1 MISRKY
7 ISIVLALL
15 SMVSCLKL
23 QTNGEYD
30 TNGDYWGGYTFNE
43 WLKSERNQNC
53 HIFAQAVK
61 TADLESLFDSIEPST
76 VIVPNDEAFAQLFSE
91 MGIKS
96 IEEFQPVV
104 LKEILLYL
112 IMSQRYI
119 STDMQ
124 DGAVIAAQN
133 IVDKPLYLSRKS
145 SSGNRLQMYVNMH
158 VPAGV
163 KNFAATTAT
172 VVMQDVAFKDHVA
185 QIVSNVPYFKEYTLK
200 TDIYKGQ
207 PNTEQV
213 FEIPTEADT
222 YLAKT
227 RPESPF
233 DLTLNC
239 NTERIPLILYQAVN
253 SVDFYDDISIARV
266 NFYVPKIDGIA
277 ANPFI
282 LYDITDQAWELS
294 EQGTDVTKFYKTV
307 ISQYTPALSAENK
320 VATFDFD
327 EVGKWTSVDITD
339 YILKHFKTKEVLKN
353 GFLGPTQFLPRK
365 QQRHTYRSCVIKGD
379 VDFIYGGAAAWFEDC
394 DIVCVNRGEGR
405 EPSGFATAAS
415 TPQGQKYGYVFHR
428 CRFTGEDVPDASFY
442 LGRPWREFAK
452 TILLACYIGPHIKP
466 EGWDNWSKPDFQ
478 QTGLYAEYEC
488 YGPGSD
494 VSKREYARTLTPQEA
509 ATITYENF
517 LNSL

>member
-7 ISIVLALL
+7 ISIVIALL

-61 TADLESLFDSIEPST
+61 IADLESLFDSIEPST

-158 VPAGV
+158 VPAGF

-307 ISQYTPALSAENK
+307 ISQYTPAPSAENK

-339 YILKHFKTKEVLKN
+339 YIINHFKNPSPKPIAFTVAPANNFYSSVGILYLGFKKESQVSKSNNPSYIQILGRMNSQIVLQN
-353 GFLGPTQFLPRK
+353 ANALECAESVVLTQDNLLCTAPVVPDGMVYSP
-365 QQRHTYRSCVIKGD
+365 QNITYRIIQTPSGGLLARNCLPLKSGD
-379 VDFIYGGAAAWFEDC
+379 VFTQNEVNEGAIKYYKTTAEASDNFVLRAGDYSGASLQED
-394 DIVCVNRGEGR
+394 
-405 EPSGFATAAS
+405 
-415 TPQGQKYGYVFHR
+415 
-428 CRFTGEDVPDASFY
+428 
-442 LGRPWREFAK
+442 
-452 TILLACYIGPHIKP
+452 
-466 EGWDNWSKPDFQ
+466 
-478 QTGLYAEYEC
+478 
-488 YGPGSD
+488 
-494 VSKREYARTLTPQEA
+494 
-509 ATITYENF
+509 ITMNVVIR
-517 LNSL
+517 